1 MRFETKVKDVIVRA
15 HNVKSFRF
23 DRPASFDYRA
33 GQFMFVTIM
42 GGGEKMDKH
51 FSISSSPTE
60 EDHIEFTKKLTGSP
74 FSNALDALRVGDWA
88 EVDAPYGDFTYD
100 GEYGK
105 LAMLT
110 GGIGITPLRSICR
123 YCTDM
128 GSAAEIALLYGC
140 RTEGDLVF
148 RDEFE
153 EMRLRNKNLK
163 VVFFLEEPG
172 EGWAGRRGMISAEA
186 IRDEI
191 PDFMERAFYICGPP
205 AMVEAMAKV
214 LRDLSVPEGQI
225 KEEGFPGY

>member
-23 DRPASFDYRA
+23 DRPPSFDYRA

-42 GGGEKMDKH
+42 GGVEKMDKH

-74 FSNALDALRVGDWA
+74 FSNALDALRVSDWA

-128 GSAAEIALLYGC
+128 GSVAEIALLYGC
-140 RTEGDLVF
+140 HTEGELVF

-153 EMRLRNKNLK
+153 EMRSRNKNLK
-163 VVFFLEEPG
+163 VAFFLEEPG
-172 EGWAGRRGMISAEA
+172 EGWGGRRGKISAVA
-186 IRDEI
+186 ISDEI

-205 AMVEAMAKV
+205 TMVEAMVKV
-214 LRDLSVPEGQI
+214 LQDLSVPEGQI
-225 KEEGFPGY
+225 KAESFPGY